1 MTREQ
6 AYERCARI
14 ARDSSTSFYRGMRML
29 PAERRAALFAVY
41 ALARRVDDIADG
53 ELPYE
58 GKVAELTSVRET
70 LRTGDWPADDPVFV
84 ALADAGSRYPI
95 PLDAFEDLLDGAEM
109 DLRPRDF
116 ETFTDLERYCR
127 CVAGSI
133 GRLCLGVFETD
144 ERERAQQLADDLG
157 VAFQLTNILRDVR
170 EDASCGRV
178 YLPREDLVRHGCSVG
193 PDGFEGQW
201 HELVLF
207 EAGRA
212 EEWYDRGLRLLPLVD
227 RRSAACVAAMAA
239 AYRRLLRRIART
251 PDAVLERR
259 LSLPAWEKGWIAA
272 RSLVGA
278 TS

>member
-14 ARDSSTSFYRGMRML
+14 ARDSSTSFYRGMKML

-53 ELPYE
+53 ELPHE
-58 GKVAELTSVRET
+58 EKVAALQAVRET
-70 LRTGDWPADDPVFV
+70 LRAGGGVADDPVFV
-84 ALADAGSRYPI
+84 ALADASSRYPI
-95 PLDAFEDLLDGAEM
+95 PLDAFEDLIEGAEM
-109 DLRPRDF
+109 DLQPRDF
-116 ETFTDLERYCR
+116 ETFPDLERYCR

-133 GRLCLGVFETD
+133 GRLCLGVFETS
-144 ERERAQQLADDLG
+144 ERARAQALADDLG
-157 VAFQLTNILRDVR
+157 VAFQLTNILRDIR
-170 EDASCGRV
+170 EDAASGRV
-178 YLPREDLVRHGCSVG
+178 YVPQEDLLRHGCTVG
-193 PDGFEGQW
+193 PSGFTGPW

-207 EAGRA
+207 EARRA
-212 EEWYDRGLRLLPLVD
+212 EEWYDRGLQLLPLVD
-227 RRSAACVAAMAA
+227 RRSASCIAAMAA

-278 TS
+278 AT